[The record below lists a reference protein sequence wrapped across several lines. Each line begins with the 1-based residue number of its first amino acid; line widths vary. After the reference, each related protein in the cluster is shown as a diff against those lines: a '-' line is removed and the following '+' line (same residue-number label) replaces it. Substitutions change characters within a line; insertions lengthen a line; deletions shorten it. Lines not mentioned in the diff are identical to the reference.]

1 MDKRILVIEDEF
13 SINDILTI
21 ALKNEGYEVI
31 STFDGKSG
39 MEAIEKFQPHLILLD
54 LMLPDMSGFDI
65 CKQIS
70 KDNLVIMITARD
82 NIFDKILGLEIG
94 ADDYITKPFEIREV
108 TTRIKVLFRSMD
120 KQKSKDE
127 NAKFQLKE
135 DIAIDLLGER
145 VFKNE
150 EEIELKRKER
160 ALFFH
165 LLNNRN
171 RVYTR
176 DELLN
181 EVWGYDYAGDT
192 RTVDVHVRRIRE
204 KLSMPGDSIIETVF
218 GTGYVMR

>member
-1 MDKRILVIEDEF
+1 MDKRVLIIEDEF

-21 ALKNEGYEVI
+21 ALKTEGYEVM

-39 MEAIEKFQPHLILLD
+39 LEAIEKFEPHLILLD

-70 KDNLVIMITARD
+70 RDNLVIMITARD
-82 NIFDKILGLEIG
+82 SIFDKILGLEIG

-120 KQKSKDE
+120 KQKNKEE
-127 NAKFQLKE
+127 NTKLQLKE
-135 DIAIDLLGER
+135 NIEVDILGER

-150 EEIELKRKER
+150 EEIEFKRKER

-181 EVWGYDYAGDT
+181 EVWGYEYAGDT
-192 RTVDVHVRRIRE
+192 RTVDVHVRRIRD
-204 KLSMPGDSIIETVF
+204 KMNMPGDSIIETVF

>member
-1 MDKRILVIEDEF
+1 MDKKILVIEDEF

-21 ALKNEGYEVI
+21 ALKNEGYEVM

-39 MEAIEKFQPHLILLD
+39 LEAIEKFQPHLILLD

-82 NIFDKILGLEIG
+82 SIFDKILGLEIG

-127 NAKFQLKE
+127 NTILQLKE
-135 DIAIDLLGER
+135 EIAVDLLGER

-171 RVYTR
+171 RIYTR

-192 RTVDVHVRRIRE
+192 RTVDVHIRRIRD

>member
-21 ALKNEGYEVI
+21 ALKNEGYEVM

-39 MEAIEKFQPHLILLD
+39 MEAIEEFQPHLILLD

-70 KDNLVIMITARD
+70 KDNLVIMLTARD

-127 NAKFQLKE
+127 NTKLQLKE
-135 DIAIDLLGER
+135 DITVDLIGER
-145 VFKNE
+145 VFRNE
-150 EEIELKRKER
+150 EEIDLKRKER

-192 RTVDVHVRRIRE
+192 RTVDVHVRRVRD

>member
-1 MDKRILVIEDEF
+1 MDKKILIIEDEF

-21 ALKNEGYEVI
+21 ALKNEGYEVM

-39 MEAIEKFQPHLILLD
+39 LEAIEKFQPHLILLD

-82 NIFDKILGLEIG
+82 SIFDKILGLEIG

-108 TTRIKVLFRSMD
+108 TTRIKVLFRIMD
-120 KQKSKDE
+120 KQKNKEE
-127 NAKFQLKE
+127 NTILQLKE
-135 DIAIDLLGER
+135 DITVDLMGER

-204 KLSMPGDSIIETVF
+204 KLNMPGDSIIETVF

>member
-21 ALKNEGYEVI
+21 ALKNEGYEVM

-39 MEAIEKFQPHLILLD
+39 MEAIEEFQPHLILLD

-70 KDNLVIMITARD
+70 KDNLVIMLTARD

-127 NAKFQLKE
+127 NTKLQLKE
-135 DIAIDLLGER
+135 DITVDLIGER
-145 VFKNE
+145 VFRNE

-192 RTVDVHVRRIRE
+192 RTVDVHVRRVRD